1 MLLVGRRLLLAAAGL
16 CLFFSISCRQPPP
29 PAVPSAAP
37 STPPAAPASPAPTAS
52 AAATPGTSGPS
63 YFRDATRE
71 WGMTFV
77 HQQGTNLIYMPDTSS
92 PGAALLDYDGDGRLD
107 VFLVQGTGTSS
118 THDAS
123 RMPPSHLYRRKPDGH
138 LEECAT
144 LAAIA
149 NRGWTQACLA
159 WDFDNDGYE
168 DLMVTAYQE
177 PVRLYRNNG
186 DGTFSDVARKQGV
199 TCDDMAWASC
209 MAAIDADLD
218 GWLDV
223 YIGQYVDFKTAD
235 FIKDPPLEDASG
247 TGMVPKTLVP
257 GRYGPLSKRFFY
269 NLAGTGFAD
278 ITRGYG
284 LEDARTRTYG
294 IVSCDLDDD
303 GFPDLFVANDASICS
318 LFANERGKFFSSRG
332 GESWVSEN
340 RGSMGIAVG
349 DVDLNGMPDLLVT
362 HWFNPPA
369 LYKSFVGRRG
379 QKKMRFVDRAV
390 QMGLDTNPLIGWGV
404 AFADLDNDGLED
416 LVQVNGHTNPDP
428 ERPGALRGQPA
439 YVWRMREPSS
449 FTFVNPPPEDPLA
462 KKRVGRGAAFGD
474 LDRDGYLDVVVGNNN
489 EPGELWLS
497 RGGGKA
503 WLGLT
508 LIGSRS
514 NRNATGAKVTLTRG
528 AHVRTKQVTSG
539 ESFYSSNGRDLLF
552 GLGDD
557 EGKAS
562 CRVRW
567 PSGLVEE
574 FGPLAPRR
582 YHRCAEG
589 QGRAA
594 AH

>member
-1 MLLVGRRLLLAAAGL
+1 MLLVGRRLMLAAAGL
-16 CLFFSISCRQPPP
+16 SLFFSMGCRQDPPQ
-29 PAVPSAAP
+29 PAP
-37 STPPAAPASPAPTAS
+37 TPVASASPAAAPPSPAS
-52 AAATPGTSGPS
+52 ASATHLTSGPS
-63 YFRDATRE
+63 YFRDATAAL
-71 WGMTFV
+71 GMTFV
-77 HQQGTNLIYMPDTSS
+77 HQQGKNLIYMPDTSS
-92 PGAALLDYDGDGRLD
+92 PGAALFDYDGDGWLD
-107 VFLVQGTGTSS
+107 VFLVQGTGTVS
-118 THDAS
+118 THDPAK
-123 RMPPSHLYRRKPDGH
+123 MPPSHLYRRKPDGR
-138 LEECAT
+138 LEECA
-144 LAAIA
+144 AAAAVA
-149 NRGWTQACLA
+149 NRGWAQACLA

-177 PVRLYRNNG
+177 PVRLYRNDG
-186 DGTFSDVARKQGV
+186 DGTFREVAKKQGV

-209 MAAIDADLD
+209 MAAIDADRD
-218 GWLDV
+218 GWLEV
-223 YIGQYVDFKTAD
+223 YVGQYVDFKTAD

-269 NLAGTGFAD
+269 NLAGTGFRD

-318 LFANERGKFFSSRG
+318 MFANENGKFFSSRG
-332 GESWVSEN
+332 GESWVAEN

-349 DVDLNGMPDLLVT
+349 DVDLNGMPDLLIT

-390 QMGLDTNPLIGWGV
+390 QMGLDTEPMIGWGV
-404 AFADLDNDGLED
+404 AFIDVDNDGLED
-416 LVQVNGHTNPDP
+416 LLQVNGHTNPDP

-439 YVWRMREPSS
+439 YLWRMKEPSA
-449 FTFVNPPPEDPLA
+449 FTFAGAPPEDPLA

-474 LDRDGYLDVVVGNNN
+474 VDRDGYVDVVVGNNN

-497 RGGGKA
+497 RGGPKA

-508 LIGSRS
+508 LIGTRS
-514 NRNATGAKVTLTRG
+514 NRNATGAKVTLSRG
-528 AHVRTKQVTSG
+528 AHVRMKQVTSG
-539 ESFYSSNGRDLLF
+539 ESFYSSNARDVMF
-552 GLGDD
+552 GLADG
-557 EGKAS
+557 EGPAT

-567 PSGLVEE
+567 PSGLVEDFAE
-574 FGPLAPRR
+574 LATRR
-582 YHRCAEG
+582 YHRCVEG
-589 QGRAA
+589 QGRTAA
-594 AH
+594 P